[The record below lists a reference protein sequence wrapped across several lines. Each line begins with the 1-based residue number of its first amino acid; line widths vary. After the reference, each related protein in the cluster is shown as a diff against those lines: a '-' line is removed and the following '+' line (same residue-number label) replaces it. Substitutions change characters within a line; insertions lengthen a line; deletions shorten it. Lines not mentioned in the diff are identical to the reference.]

1 MVQFQ
6 KEFDFM
12 DTEFLSPNTSINMN
26 ENDLF
31 KTIKGQK
38 RVKSLDGSLHNQ
50 EVLKR
55 ELEAF
60 RESWS
65 PRSKEELL
73 EALLKIKKCEL
84 EMRLGCNDVDYKKR

>member
-1 MVQFQ
+1 MQFQ

-38 RVKSLDGSLHNQ
+38 RAKSVDGSLHNQ

-65 PRSKEELL
+65 KRSKEELL

>member
-1 MVQFQ
+1 MDI
-6 KEFDFM
+6 DFLNQPSM
-12 DTEFLSPNTSINMN
+12 TNMN

-38 RVKSLDGSLHNQ
+38 GDREEQKSERYKAAIKKELH
-50 EVLKR
+50 
-55 ELEAF
+55 AF

-65 PRSKEELL
+65 CRSKEELL

-84 EMRLGCNDVDYKKR
+84 EMRLGYEKAVDIKN